1 MWRGAALLA
10 RLHQFHRLDRLI
22 GWEIDNA
29 NIYRLLFWLLKAR
42 IPAVTTAPAQDNS
55 RGRLPKPGLHDQV
68 GVTVLDEF
76 D

>member
-29 NIYRLLFWLLKAR
+29 NIYRLLFLLLEAR
-42 IPAVTTAPAQDNS
+42 IPAVTNAPAQDNS
-55 RGRLPKPGLHDQV
+55 RGGLSKPCFHDQV
-68 GVTVLDEF
+68 GVAVLNEF